1 MTHDPATKPARRAAL
16 AVMTFLGAYF
26 LIATPVL
33 VLFGF
38 QGLVFLIPLIAA
50 LAAGRYMR
58 GYMRMI
64 CLNIS

>member
-1 MTHDPATKPARRAAL
+1 
-16 AVMTFLGAYF
+16 MTFLGAYF